1 LFNLDYVT
9 FKNFFTPGYALMIR
23 AVVQR
28 RQFGNTNELELKI
41 KNITMLPDVRDE
53 LIKSVMLRMPINSL
67 NTDIIN
73 NLKNIVHK
81 EPGKALLRF
90 NIYDAEE
97 NINIEMFS
105 RNQKVSVS
113 DELLGYLASRSD
125 IEFRLN

>member
-1 LFNLDYVT
+1 
-9 FKNFFTPGYALMIR
+9 
-23 AVVQR
+23 
-28 RQFGNTNELELKI
+28 
-41 KNITMLPDVRDE
+41 MLRVP
-53 LIKSVMLRMPINSL
+53 IKSL
-67 NTDIIN
+67 NPEIIN
-73 NLKNIVHK
+73 DLKKIVNK
-81 EPGKALLRF
+81 GPGKAQLRF

>member
-1 LFNLDYVT
+1 
-9 FKNFFTPGYALMIR
+9 
-23 AVVQR
+23 
-28 RQFGNTNELELKI
+28 
-41 KNITMLPDVRDE
+41 
-53 LIKSVMLRMPINSL
+53 MLRMPINSL

-73 NLKNIVHK
+73 NLKKIVHK
-81 EPGKALLRF
+81 GPGKALLRF

>member
-1 LFNLDYVT
+1 
-9 FKNFFTPGYALMIR
+9 
-23 AVVQR
+23 
-28 RQFGNTNELELKI
+28 
-41 KNITMLPDVRDE
+41 
-53 LIKSVMLRMPINSL
+53 MPINSL
-67 NTDIIN
+67 NPDIIN

-81 EPGKALLRF
+81 GPGKALLRF